1 MDGRS
6 QAVALFVALCFHQGL
21 EGIGLGSVLVR
32 ACFSLPKSCIMILT
46 YAITTP
52 VGVAVGIAI
61 SNTYDPSSITAN
73 AVQGV
78 FDCVSGG
85 LLLYISLVQLIAEDF
100 TRIDGHQP
108 RGLLFR
114 LATYGALA
122 FGAACMAL
130 LAMWA

>member
-1 MDGRS
+1 MLS
-6 QAVALFVALCFHQGL
+6 LC
-21 EGIGLGSVLVR
+21 
-32 ACFSLPKSCIMILT
+32 
-46 YAITTP
+46 

-61 SNTYDPSSITAN
+61 SHTYNADSITAN

-100 TRIDGHQP
+100 TRIDADQP
-108 RGLLFR
+108 KGLPFR

-122 FGAACMAL
+122 LGSGCMAM
-130 LAMWA
+130 LAIWA

>member
-1 MDGRS
+1 MKRCLIPAA
-6 QAVALFVALCFHQGL
+6 QAKILYLYILLF
-21 EGIGLGSVLVR
+21 E
-32 ACFSLPKSCIMILT
+32 
-46 YAITTP
+46 
-52 VGVAVGIAI
+52 GVAVGIAI
-61 SNTYDPSSITAN
+61 SNTYDPDSITAN

-100 TRIDGHQP
+100 TRIDADQP

-122 FGAACMAL
+122 LGAGCMAM
-130 LAMWA
+130 LAIWA